1 MDWTASWDYRL
12 EWRDCG
18 FGLNE
23 AHLLLTW
30 SLWGLFSWRVL
41 ALGLDGRRVEDT
53 GGGAVLAEMLFEA
66 FDGAIELVGAD
77 LEVDV
82 HEVCRKRRAKLDNLS
97 SFSTP
102 PAHFKA
108 ILMIYITPALVV
120 R

>member
-1 MDWTASWDYRL
+1 MDWTASWDYRP

-30 SLWGLFSWRVL
+30 SLRGLFSWRVL

-82 HEVCRKRRAKLDNLS
+82 HEVCRKRRAKLDTIFPVSLHRLHIS
-97 SFSTP
+97 KP
-102 PAHFKA
+102 
-108 ILMIYITPALVV
+108 I
-120 R
+120 